1 MIATTV
7 ESPFYDAVIIGAGF
21 GGIYQ
26 LYSLLKLGLSVRVLE
41 KAHGLGGTWHWNRYP
56 GAMSDTPSYVYRYSW
71 DKEDLQQYAWKDN
84 YLDAKDILTYLEH
97 IVERHRLREHMQFNT
112 EVLSARWC
120 EEDGIWLIETDNG
133 GAFRARYLITAIGLL
148 SAENWPSIPG
158 RETYKGELY
167 HTARWP
173 ESYDFSNQRVGVIG
187 NGSTGVQV
195 ITDIAKRAGS
205 LLCFQRHPQYTV
217 PAGRRAVTKEE
228 RDAIN
233 STYDEIWHN
242 VRHSIG
248 GMGFEEAKV
257 AAMSVSEQERERVYQ
272 AAWDKGGGLNFLLGT
287 FNDITFDETAN
298 RTACDFIKGKIAQI
312 VHDPEKRRKLMP
324 TELYARRPLCDTGYY
339 EQFNRENV
347 DIVDIRT
354 NPIAEFTSG
363 GIRLSDGT
371 VYDLDVIICATG
383 FNAFDGAY
391 RRIRFEGRNG
401 LTLDEYWKQQ
411 GGVVTNM
418 GVAVA
423 QFPNLFMI
431 LGPQSPLANVPPML
445 EAHVEFITN
454 AIKRAEEHSKRQQQ
468 DAATGPSPHQKP
480 QAGKVIETTQ
490 EGVDEWGKLCN
501 FVSDKML
508 FKTSDSYFYG
518 ANVEGKT
525 RSVLVFLGGLG
536 MFIHRLNESKD
547 GGFSG
552 FHPF

>member
-26 LYSLLKLGLSVRVLE
+26 LHSLLKLGLSVRVLE
-41 KAHGLGGTWHWNRYP
+41 KAHGLGGTWYWNRYP

-84 YLDAKDILTYLEH
+84 YLDAKDILAYLEH
-97 IVERHRLREHMQFNT
+97 IVERHRLREHLQFNT
-112 EVLSARWC
+112 EVLSARWH
-120 EEDGIWLIETDNG
+120 EGDGIWLIETDNG

-173 ESYDFSNQRVGVIG
+173 ESYDFSNKKVGVIG

-195 ITDIAKRAGS
+195 ITDIAKNVGS

-217 PAGRRAVTKEE
+217 PAGRRAVAKEE

-233 STYDEIWHN
+233 STYDEIWHK

-363 GIRLSDGT
+363 GIRQSDGT
-371 VYDLDVIICATG
+371 AYDLDVIICATG

-411 GGVVTNM
+411 GGAVTNM

-445 EAHVEFITN
+445 EAHVEFITD
-454 AIKRAEEHSKRQQQ
+454 AIKRAEEHSNKQQQ
-468 DAATGPSPHQKP
+468 DAVAESSPHQKSR
-480 QAGKVIETTQ
+480 AVKMIETTQ

-508 FKTSDSYFYG
+508 FKTSASYFYG

-536 MFIHRLNESKD
+536 MFIQRLNECKD
-547 GGFSG
+547 GGYSG